1 MKTFLLIGRIGNGKS
16 TTGNKLLHKDVFTR
30 GSRMDPITK
39 QVQCEISADNE
50 LMIFDC
56 PGFGDVNDQLL
67 FLEAFKNSKSAL
79 DSVPQVEGII
89 LVVKFDKDQSNGF
102 TGAAKEFL
110 SAFSSRSIMSLM
122 LLCIQGNNELIYSQ
136 REFEGILYN
145 SEGYKFLKA
154 KNNNIDIPFCLWD
167 NFNEYFEQ
175 NLNFNRAIAQLQP
188 LDGIA
193 LPFVFDFVDKEIE
206 NIKEKR
212 GTNT

>member
-16 TTGNKLLHKDVFTR
+16 TTGNKLLNKDAFTR

-39 QVQCEISADNE
+39 QVQYEISADNK

-79 DSVPQVEGII
+79 DSNSQVEGII

-102 TGAAKEFL
+102 TGAVKEFL
-110 SAFSSRSIMSLM
+110 SAFSSMSIKSLM

-136 REFEGILYN
+136 REFEGVLYN
-145 SEGYKFLKA
+145 SEGYQFLKA
-154 KNNNIDIPFCLWD
+154 RNNNNDIPYCLWD

-175 NLNFNRAIAQLQP
+175 TQNFNSAISRLQP

-193 LPFVFDFVDKEIE
+193 LPYIFNFVEKEIE

-212 GTNT
+212 GTTS